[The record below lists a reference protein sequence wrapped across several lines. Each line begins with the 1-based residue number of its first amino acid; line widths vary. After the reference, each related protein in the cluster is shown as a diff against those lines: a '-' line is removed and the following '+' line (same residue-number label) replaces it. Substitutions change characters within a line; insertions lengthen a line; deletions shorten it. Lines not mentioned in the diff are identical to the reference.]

1 MTNEFR
7 TLSLECSNL
16 VPQGPGY
23 ENITLENQVC
33 AVVGAVPGETTVNG
47 LRYLKLSFN
56 YEWSH
61 MWRVR
66 KPPLTIFYA
75 SILTSVYPGLR
86 HHRRFRFRLPR
97 GLPDHHRIQ
106 V

>member
-1 MTNEFR
+1 MVNEFR
-7 TLSLECSNL
+7 TLSLECSSL

-33 AVVGAVPGETTVNG
+33 SVVGAVPGQKMVNG

-66 KPPLTIFYA
+66 DDYTPA
-75 SILTSVYPGLR
+75 ILIPSSSHLCT
-86 HHRRFRFRLPR
+86 
-97 GLPDHHRIQ
+97 
-106 V
+106 

>member
-7 TLSLECSNL
+7 TLDLECSNL
-16 VPQGPGY
+16 VPQGSRLREHHVG
-23 ENITLENQVC
+23 ESGLR
-33 AVVGAVPGETTVNG
+33 VVGAIPGQTTVNG

-66 KPPLTIFYA
+66 NRFVPIVSSFPRSHILFSRTLA
-75 SILTSVYPGLR
+75 S
-86 HHRRFRFRLPR
+86 
-97 GLPDHHRIQ
+97 
-106 V
+106 